1 MAQGTILLADVRKP
15 ACPVCRTVYGQ
26 AGLELAQEVASRE
39 VPWPDPPHPF
49 GIIAGEGMPAPAI
62 NGLKGPGDAFRI
74 TSAEATPVR
83 MADATKNDFQPMA

>member
-26 AGLELAQEVASRE
+26 AGLDLAQEVASRE

-49 GIIAGEGMPAPAI
+49 GIIAGERRPAPAI
-62 NGLKGPGDAFRI
+62 NALNSPVDGFRMKA
-74 TSAEATPVR
+74 AEATRVWV
-83 MADATKNDFQPMA
+83 ADATAN